1 MVLQM
6 RTVVQAWVVLIKFI
20 HILCSK
26 VINENL
32 LHDFLENNMTMIST
46 MVNFNCVKNIGYI

>member
-1 MVLQM
+1 M